1 MGITGLLPLLSE
13 AQRKGHVKEFS
24 GQTVGID
31 SYIWLYKGAFSCAV
45 EIGLN
50 QPTTKYISFF
60 MARAHMLRHHGI
72 DPLFVF
78 DGGMLPSKRI
88 TETSR
93 HERRAARRARAMEL
107 WAQNK
112 RSLAYG
118 EFQKCLEATP
128 RMARAV
134 IDELKKCGF
143 RYLVAPYEADAQL
156 AYLER
161 TGVVTAVVSEDSDLI
176 AFGCRNVLF
185 KMDQFGAAVV
195 FDRKRLG
202 RTRAVDV
209 DGWSDAKIRRMCVLA
224 GCDYAASV
232 PGIGLKR
239 AHRYVARSESVE
251 SAVALMRADGV
262 CVPDEYEENAV
273 RAELT
278 FLYQRVYDPRSKCI
292 DCVVPHTKSA
302 PLLEEMPFIGEMLE
316 SRVAQR
322 VAEAEIDPITYEPFN
337 MDAPVVAALPV
348 PDKAPV
354 SQASPVIVP
363 SPVARTSSVTT
374 PSRVTAKPKQP
385 RTLVSLW
392 KKSAFAPISATPKLS
407 VPKPEHP
414 ASCPPASSVDQPV
427 HVKFR
432 ARDTHGATVATP
444 TRSKFFA
451 AAQVVESDDEVHVV
465 QDTKSDPHAPHGS
478 VVLFDQF
485 RAQTSDIPE
494 WMASPKYRK
503 DAKGDKVP
511 VGAQKLERT
520 PVRRSKRLS
529 QTPITQMARRISG
542 GFSGDTIEPCNVEFA
557 DAISLFRCGST
568 SSAIGVATHVDIID
582 CSDSDK
588 ENTTCA

>member
-224 GCDYAASV
+224 GCDYAVSV

-302 PLLEEMPFIGEMLE
+302 PLLEDMPFIGEMLE

-348 PDKAPV
+348 PDKAP
-354 SQASPVIVP
+354 
-363 SPVARTSSVTT
+363 
-374 PSRVTAKPKQP
+374 
-385 RTLVSLW
+385 
-392 KKSAFAPISATPKLS
+392 
-407 VPKPEHP
+407 
-414 ASCPPASSVDQPV
+414 
-427 HVKFR
+427 
-432 ARDTHGATVATP
+432 
-444 TRSKFFA
+444 
-451 AAQVVESDDEVHVV
+451 
-465 QDTKSDPHAPHGS
+465 
-478 VVLFDQF
+478 
-485 RAQTSDIPE
+485 
-494 WMASPKYRK
+494 
-503 DAKGDKVP
+503 
-511 VGAQKLERT
+511 
-520 PVRRSKRLS
+520 
-529 QTPITQMARRISG
+529 
-542 GFSGDTIEPCNVEFA
+542 
-557 DAISLFRCGST
+557 
-568 SSAIGVATHVDIID
+568 
-582 CSDSDK
+582 
-588 ENTTCA
+588 

>member
-13 AQRKGHVKEFS
+13 AQRKGHIKEFS

-60 MARAHMLRHHGI
+60 MTRAHMLRHHGI

-112 RSLAYG
+112 RSLAFG

-161 TGVVTAVVSEDSDLI
+161 TGVVSAVVSEDSDLI

-195 FDRKRLG
+195 FDRTRMG

-209 DGWSDAKIRRMCVLA
+209 NGWSDAKIRRMCVLA

-239 AHRYVARSESVE
+239 AHKYVAKSESVE

-278 FLYQRVYDPRSKCI
+278 FLYQRVYDPRAKCI
-292 DCVVPHTKSA
+292 DYVVPHTKSA
-302 PLLEEMPFIGEMLE
+302 PALEEMPFIGEMLE
-316 SRVAQR
+316 PRVAQQ

-337 MDAPVVAALPV
+337 MGKPVVAAVPV
-348 PDKAPV
+348 ADKPPV
-354 SQASPVIVP
+354 AQAYPVIVS
-363 SPVARTSSVTT
+363 SPVARASSVTT

-392 KKSAFAPISATPKLS
+392 KKSAFAPISATPK
-407 VPKPEHP
+407 PKPKPEPEHP
-414 ASCPPASSVDQPV
+414 ASCPPASNVETV

-451 AAQVVESDDEVHVV
+451 ATQVVSDDDEVRVV
-465 QDTKSDPHAPHGS
+465 QDTKSESQAEHGS

-503 DAKGDKVP
+503 DTQGERVP
-511 VGAQKLERT
+511 LGAQKLQT

-529 QTPITQMARRISG
+529 HTPIMQMARRISG
-542 GFSGDTIEPCNVEFA
+542 GFSGDTIEPSDGVLA
-557 DAISLFRCGST
+557 DAISLFHCGS
-568 SSAIGVATHVDIID
+568 SLAIHVASHVDIID

-588 ENTTCA
+588 ENVCA

>member
-13 AQRKGHVKEFS
+13 AQRKGHIKEFS

-78 DGGMLPSKRI
+78 DGGSLPSKRI
-88 TETSR
+88 TEASR
-93 HERRAARRARAMEL
+93 QERRAIRRARAMEL
-107 WAQNK
+107 WAQSK
-112 RSLAYG
+112 RSQAFG

-134 IDELKKCGF
+134 IDELKRGGF
-143 RYLVAPYEADAQL
+143 KYLVAPYEADAQL

-202 RTRAVDV
+202 RARAVDV

-239 AHRYVARSESVE
+239 AHKYVARSESVE
-251 SAVALMRADGV
+251 DAVALMRADGV
-262 CVPDEYEENAV
+262 CVPDEYKENAE

-278 FLYQRVYDPRSKCI
+278 FLYQRVYDPRAKCI
-292 DCVVPHTKSA
+292 DYVVPHTKSA
-302 PLLEEMPFIGEMLE
+302 PALDEMPFIGEMLE
-316 SRVAQR
+316 PRVAQR
-322 VAEAEIDPITYEPFN
+322 VAEAEVDPITYEPFN
-337 MDAPVVAALPV
+337 MDEPLAALPV
-348 PDKAPV
+348 ADKPPV
-354 SQASPVIVP
+354 RAL
-363 SPVARTSSVTT
+363 PVARAPSVTT
-374 PSRVTAKPKQP
+374 PSPVAAKKQP

-392 KKSAFAPISATPKLS
+392 KKSAFAPISATPKS
-407 VPKPEHP
+407 PAPKPEHP
-414 ASCPPASSVDQPV
+414 ATCTSDVETV

-451 AAQVVESDDEVHVV
+451 PAHAVSDDEVRVV
-465 QDTKSDPHAPHGS
+465 QDTKDELDVSHASHGNI
-478 VVLFDQF
+478 VLFDQF
-485 RAQTSDIPE
+485 RAQTSDIPD

-503 DAKGDKVP
+503 GK
-511 VGAQKLERT
+511 
-520 PVRRSKRLS
+520 
-529 QTPITQMARRISG
+529 
-542 GFSGDTIEPCNVEFA
+542 
-557 DAISLFRCGST
+557 
-568 SSAIGVATHVDIID
+568 
-582 CSDSDK
+582 
-588 ENTTCA
+588 